1 MTGPGTG
8 APGGSSLRGRLAFL
22 AKDSVIYGLSAAFNK
37 SFALITFPLL
47 ARHFSVAEYGLID
60 FVNVMVALL
69 ATALI
74 FGQDSAIARF
84 LHRLESDDDRREMA
98 AEGAF
103 TQVGLAVVLSA
114 AAFLAADPIARALRY
129 DGLDSTTVRLA
140 IAIVPC
146 QVLINYSQ
154 TLLKWTF
161 RRNAFIALSLGSV
174 VANLVLLLLAVLWLD
189 CGVNGAIAVT
199 LCCKAATAAA
209 GLWLNRAWVR
219 FPSRMRYAG
228 ELALYAA
235 PFGIA
240 CLLGAAMPAVER
252 AAIGGLLGAD
262 QIGLYA
268 GAAKVAAMVALFV
281 GAFETAWGPFHL
293 AIHREDG
300 AQRTFNVVLDLL
312 TTALCATC
320 LLLAAASPW
329 LLPLLASSKFAGA
342 SVAVFPL
349 AMALVARAIGWVL
362 AIGIGISMKSRWS
375 LVGELVG
382 AMVSFAGIVSLTP
395 GFGIAGTAFGVL
407 GGELAKTV
415 TCYWAAQSAHPMRW
429 RLRRPLFTYAVATA
443 GGGIATALSTT
454 SSAAA
459 GSAAFVCTA
468 LCVLAVSLSGRVQ
481 SEWKIT
487 KRLVLRRDD

>member
-1 MTGPGTG
+1 MIGPGTR
-8 APGGSSLRGRLAFL
+8 APGGGSLRGRLAFL

-69 ATALI
+69 ATSLI

-84 LHRLESDDDRREMA
+84 LHRLDSDDERREMA
-98 AEGAF
+98 AEGALM
-103 TQVGLAVVLSA
+103 QVGLAVVLSA
-114 AAFLAADPIARALRY
+114 TAFLAADPIARAIGY

-161 RRNAFIALSLGSV
+161 RRKAFISLSLGSV
-174 VANLVLLLLAVLWLD
+174 MANLVLLLLAVLWLD
-189 CGVNGAIAVT
+189 CSVNGAIAVT
-199 LCCKAATAAA
+199 LCCKAATAAI

-228 ELALYAA
+228 ELARYAA
-235 PFGIA
+235 PYGIA
-240 CLLGAAMPAVER
+240 CLLGAAMPVVER
-252 AAIGGLLGAD
+252 TTIGGMLGAD

-329 LLPLLASSKFAGA
+329 LLPLLASSKFDGA

-349 AMALVARAIGWVL
+349 AMAVVTRAIGWVL
-362 AIGIGISMKSRWS
+362 AIGIGISMKSGWS
-375 LVGELVG
+375 LISEAVSAIALV
-382 AMVSFAGIVSLTP
+382 AGIVTLTP
-395 GFGIAGTAFGVL
+395 AFGIAGTAFGVL
-407 GGELAKTV
+407 GGQLTKTAAV
-415 TCYWAAQSAHPMRW
+415 YWAAQRAHPMQW
-429 RLRRPLFTYAVATA
+429 SLRMPMIVFGLAVT
-443 GGGIATALSTT
+443 GGGIATAIAATQSV
-454 SSAAA
+454 AA
-459 GSAAFVCTA
+459 GSAGFACTA
-468 LCVLAVSLSGRVQ
+468 ACVLAVSLGRVGR
-481 SEWKIT
+481 EKWAIAR
-487 KRLVLRRDD
+487 RLMLRRGA

>member
-1 MTGPGTG
+1 
-8 APGGSSLRGRLAFL
+8 
-22 AKDSVIYGLSAAFNK
+22 
-37 SFALITFPLL
+37 
-47 ARHFSVAEYGLID
+47 
-60 FVNVMVALL
+60 
-69 ATALI
+69 
-74 FGQDSAIARF
+74 
-84 LHRLESDDDRREMA
+84 
-98 AEGAF
+98 
-103 TQVGLAVVLSA
+103 
-114 AAFLAADPIARALRY
+114 
-129 DGLDSTTVRLA
+129 
-140 IAIVPC
+140 
-146 QVLINYSQ
+146 
-154 TLLKWTF
+154 
-161 RRNAFIALSLGSV
+161 
-174 VANLVLLLLAVLWLD
+174 
-189 CGVNGAIAVT
+189 VNGAIAVT

-293 AIHREDG
+293 AIHRDDG

-329 LLPLLASSKFAGA
+329 LLPLLASSRFAGA

-349 AMALVARAIGWVL
+349 AMAVVTRAIGWVL

-375 LVGELVG
+375 LVGEAIG
-382 AMVSFAGIVSLTP
+382 AIASIAGIVALTRV
-395 GFGIAGTAFGVL
+395 FGITGTGFGVL
-407 GGELAKTV
+407 GGQLAKTAA
-415 TCYWAAQSAHPMRW
+415 CYWAAQRAHPMQW
-429 RLRRPLFTYAVATA
+429 SLRMPVIIGGLAVT
-443 GGGIATALSTT
+443 GGGIATAVAANH
-454 SSAAA
+454 SAAA
-459 GSAAFVCTA
+459 GSGVFACTA
-468 LCVLAVSLSGRVQ
+468 ACVLAVSLGRVGRE
-481 SEWKIT
+481 EWAIAR
-487 KRLVLRRDD
+487 RLVLRRGA